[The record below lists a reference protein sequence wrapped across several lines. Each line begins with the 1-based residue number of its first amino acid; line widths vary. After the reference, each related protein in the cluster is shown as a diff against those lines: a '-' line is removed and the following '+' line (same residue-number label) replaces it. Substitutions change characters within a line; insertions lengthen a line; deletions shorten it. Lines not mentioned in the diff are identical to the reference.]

1 MLLSLNS
8 TFTQL
13 AKEALVIL
21 PEGSAVPNGAITD
34 QVDPELRSNP
44 NDPLKHIFI
53 SCAIIL
59 FYFILHRRFHPEQE
73 L

>member
-8 TFTQL
+8 IFTQL

-21 PEGSAVPNGAITD
+21 PEGVAVPKGAITD

-53 SCAIIL
+53 SCAIYINI
-59 FYFILHRRFHPEQE
+59 FIIHS
-73 L
+73 

>member
-1 MLLSLNS
+1 MLLLLNS

-13 AKEALVIL
+13 ANEALVIL
-21 PEGSAVPNGAITD
+21 PEGSAVPKGAITD

-44 NDPLKHIFI
+44 SDPLKHIFI

-59 FYFILHRRFHPEQE
+59 FYFILYHPEQE
-73 L
+73 F